1 MKEVEN
7 VTKDG
12 MDIINRV
19 KEIVEKMGG
28 KIDELNAEI
37 ERIDVDYAD
46 RSEQFKEE
54 KRKELMEKL
63 GAWKQEFERKQKELT
78 DKAQKWLDDKT
89 KDLTEKY
96 SKRLI
101 KIKTEGLK
109 IFG

>member
-19 KEIVEKMGG
+19 KEIVAKMKG
-28 KIDELNAEI
+28 KIDDLNAEI
-37 ERIDVDYAD
+37 ERIDIDYAD
-46 RSEQFKEE
+46 RSDQFKKE
-54 KRKELMEKL
+54 KRKELIEKL
-63 GAWKQEFERKQKELT
+63 DTWKKEFERKQKELT

-101 KIKTEGLK
+101 KIKADGLK

>member
-19 KEIVEKMGG
+19 KEIVTKMKG
-28 KIDELNAEI
+28 KIDDLNAEI
-37 ERIDVDYAD
+37 ERIDIDYAD
-46 RSEQFKEE
+46 RSEQFKKE
-54 KRKELMEKL
+54 KRKELIEKL
-63 GAWKQEFERKQKELT
+63 DTWKKEFERKQKELT

-101 KIKTEGLK
+101 KIKADGLK

>member
-19 KEIVEKMGG
+19 KEIVAKMKG
-28 KIDELNAEI
+28 KIDDLNAEI
-37 ERIDVDYAD
+37 ERIDIDYAD
-46 RSEQFKEE
+46 RSEQFKKE
-54 KRKELMEKL
+54 KRKELIEKL
-63 GAWKQEFERKQKELT
+63 DTWKKEFERKQKELT

-101 KIKTEGLK
+101 KIKTDGLK

>member
-19 KEIVEKMGG
+19 KEIVAKMKG
-28 KIDELNAEI
+28 KIDDLNAEI
-37 ERIDVDYAD
+37 ERIDIDYAD
-46 RSEQFKEE
+46 RSEQFKKE

-63 GAWKQEFERKQKELT
+63 DNWKKEFERKQKELT
-78 DKAQKWLDDKT
+78 AKAQKWLNDKT

-96 SKRLI
+96 SKRII
-101 KIKTEGLK
+101 KIKADGLK